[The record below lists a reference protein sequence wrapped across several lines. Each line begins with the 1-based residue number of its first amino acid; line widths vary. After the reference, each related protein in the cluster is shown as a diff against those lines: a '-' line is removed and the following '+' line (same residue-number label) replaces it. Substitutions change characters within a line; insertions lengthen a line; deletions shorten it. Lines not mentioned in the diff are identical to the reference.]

1 MTLEFFWFIHFFS
14 YKAPGHMTDAMKTTM
29 YREAGEAPD
38 CVENQLQRNA
48 ATLASVAEQLRTHP
62 PAAMVT
68 IGRGSSDHAATY
80 ARYLVETQLGILTS
94 SLSPSIFSVFRA
106 PLSLR
111 NTLCLAIS
119 QSGRSPDLLAAASA
133 ARDSGA
139 IVVALVNDSDSP
151 LAEIASIVLPQGAG
165 PERSAAATKSF
176 ITSLSAIAQMVA
188 LWSDDSAMQTAL
200 QQLPSALAQ
209 AWQEDWSP
217 CRNMLQRADHLYTVG
232 RGLHL
237 GIAQEAA
244 HKLKE
249 TCLLHAEAFSSAE
262 VLHGPNELAG
272 KDFPVLLF
280 RSEDAGDA
288 SVQDA
293 ARRLSAQGASV
304 MMAGGVDPGT
314 LPVPSAPHPA
324 LAPILQIQAF
334 YRMANALASDRGHN
348 PDQPRHVQKVTHT
361 V

>member
-1 MTLEFFWFIHFFS
+1 
-14 YKAPGHMTDAMKTTM
+14 MKTIM
-29 YREAGEAPD
+29 YQEAAEAPD
-38 CVENQLQRNA
+38 RVQDQLQRNA
-48 ATLASVAEQLRTHP
+48 ATLATLADQLRANP

-80 ARYLVETQLGILTS
+80 ARYLVETRLGVLTT
-94 SLSPSIFSVFRA
+94 SLSPSIFSVFKA
-106 PLSLR
+106 PLSLA

-119 QSGRSPDLLAAASA
+119 QSGRSPDLLAAAGA

-139 IVVALVNDSDSP
+139 IVVALVNDPHSP
-151 LAEIASIVLPQGAG
+151 LAELASIVLPQGAG
-165 PERSAAATKSF
+165 PEKSAAATKSF

-188 LWSDDSAMQTAL
+188 LWSGDEAMQSAL
-200 QQLPSALAQ
+200 PQLPSALAK

-217 CRNMLQRADHLYTVG
+217 CREMLRNADHLYTVG
-232 RGLHL
+232 RGPHL
-237 GIAQEAA
+237 SVAQEAA

-249 TCLLHAEAFSSAE
+249 TCMIHAEPFSSAE

-272 KDFPVLLF
+272 DGFPVLLF

-293 ARRLSAQGASV
+293 ARRLAAQGASV
-304 MMAGGVDPGT
+304 MTAGGGEPGS
-314 LPVPSAPHPA
+314 LPVPRAPHPA

-334 YRMANALASDRGHN
+334 YRMADALAGDRGYN

>member
-1 MTLEFFWFIHFFS
+1 
-14 YKAPGHMTDAMKTTM
+14 MTDAMKTTM
-29 YREAGEAPD
+29 YREAAEAPD
-38 CVENQLQRNA
+38 CVEYQLQRNA
-48 ATLASVAEQLRTHP
+48 AKLATFVDRLRAQP
-62 PAAMVT
+62 PTAMVT

-80 ARYLVETQLGILTS
+80 ARYLVETRLGILAS
-94 SLSPSIFSVFRA
+94 SLSPSIFSVFNA

-111 NTLCLAIS
+111 NMLCLVIS

-139 IVVALVNDSDSP
+139 TVVALVNDLDSP
-151 LAEIASIVLPQGAG
+151 LAEVASITLPQGAG
-165 PERSAAATKSF
+165 PEKSAAATKSF

-188 LWSDDSAMQTAL
+188 LWSGDEAMQAAL
-200 QQLPSALAQ
+200 PQLPSALAQ

-217 CRNMLQRADHLYTVG
+217 CREMLQTVDHLYTVG

-249 TCLLHAEAFSSAE
+249 TCMIHAEAFSSAE

-272 KDFPVLLF
+272 EGFPVLLF
-280 RSEDAGDA
+280 RSEDVSDA
-288 SVQDA
+288 SVQEA

-304 MMAGGVDPGT
+304 MMAGGGDPST
-314 LPVPSAPHPA
+314 LPVPRAPHPA

-334 YRMANALASDRGHN
+334 YRMTNALACDRGHN
-348 PDQPRHVQKVTHT
+348 PDQPRHVTKVTHT

>member
-1 MTLEFFWFIHFFS
+1 MT
-14 YKAPGHMTDAMKTTM
+14 TNM
-29 YREAGEAPD
+29 YREAAEAPD
-38 CVENQLQRNA
+38 CVEHQLQHNA
-48 ATLASVAEQLRTHP
+48 ATLAALAERLRADP

-80 ARYLVETQLGILTS
+80 ARYLVETRLGILAS
-94 SLSPSIFSVFRA
+94 SLSPSIFSVFKA

-139 IVVALVNDSDSP
+139 IVVALVNDPNSP
-151 LAEIASIVLPQGAG
+151 LAGIASIVLPQYAG
-165 PERSAAATKSF
+165 PEKSAAATKSF
-176 ITSLSAIAQMVA
+176 ITSLSAIAQLVA
-188 LWSDDSAMQTAL
+188 LWLSDEAMQAAL
-200 QQLPSALAQ
+200 LQLPSALAK
-209 AWQEDWSP
+209 AWAEDWSE
-217 CRNMLQRADHLYTVG
+217 CRDMLRTADHLYTVG

-249 TCLLHAEAFSSAE
+249 TCLIHAEAFSSAE
-262 VLHGPNELAG
+262 VLHGPNELVG

-288 SVQDA
+288 SVKDA
-293 ARRLSAQGASV
+293 ARRLAAQGAPV
-304 MMAGGVDPGT
+304 MMAGGSDPGT
-314 LPVPSAPHPA
+314 LAVPRAPHPA

-334 YRMANALASDRGHN
+334 YRMANALAGDRGHD
-348 PDQPRHVQKVTHT
+348 PDQPRHVQKITHT
-361 V
+361 I

>member
-1 MTLEFFWFIHFFS
+1 
-14 YKAPGHMTDAMKTTM
+14 M
-29 YREAGEAPD
+29 YQEAAEAPD
-38 CVENQLQRNA
+38 RVENQLQRNA
-48 ATLASVAEQLRTHP
+48 ATLAALADRLRAEP

-80 ARYLVETQLGILTS
+80 ARYLVETRLGILAS
-94 SLSPSIFSVFRA
+94 SLSPSIFSVFKA

-111 NTLCLAIS
+111 GMLCLVIS
-119 QSGRSPDLLAAASA
+119 QSGRSPDLLAAADA

-139 IVVALVNDSDSP
+139 IVVALVNDPDSP

-165 PERSAAATKSF
+165 PEKSAAATKSF
-176 ITSLSAIAQMVA
+176 ITSLSAIAQLVA
-188 LWSDDSAMQTAL
+188 FWSGDAAMQAAL
-200 QQLPSALAQ
+200 PQLPSALAE
-209 AWQEDWSP
+209 AWEQDWSP
-217 CRNMLQRADHLYTVG
+217 AQDQLHTADDLYTVG

-237 GIAQEAA
+237 AIAQEAA

-249 TCLLHAEAFSSAE
+249 TCMIHAEAFSSAE

-272 KDFPVLLF
+272 EGFPVLLF

-288 SVQDA
+288 SVQEA
-293 ARRLSAQGASV
+293 ARRLAAQGASV
-304 MMAGGVDPGT
+304 MMASGGDPGA
-314 LPVPSAPHPA
+314 LPVPRAPHPA

-334 YRMANALASDRGHN
+334 YRMANALACERGYN

-361 V
+361 I

>member
-1 MTLEFFWFIHFFS
+1 MLSLRAES
-14 YKAPGHMTDAMKTTM
+14 GAAMKTTM
-29 YREAGEAPD
+29 FQEAAEAPHR
-38 CVENQLQRNA
+38 VEDQLLRNA
-48 ATLASVAEQLRTHP
+48 DALAALAERLRDRP

-80 ARYLVETQLGILTS
+80 ARYLVETRLGILTS
-94 SLSPSIFSVFRA
+94 SLSPSIFSVFKA
-106 PLSLR
+106 PLSLS

-139 IVVALVNDSDSP
+139 MVVALVNDPDSP
-151 LAEIASIVLPQGAG
+151 LAQIASIILPQGAG
-165 PERSAAATKSF
+165 PEKSAAATKSF

-188 LWSDDSAMQTAL
+188 LWSADATMQDGL
-200 QQLPSALAQ
+200 RELPSALEQ
-209 AWQEDWSP
+209 AWKEDWSD
-217 CRNMLQRADHLYTVG
+217 CREKLQTADHLYTVA

-249 TCLLHAEAFSSAE
+249 TCKIHAEPFSSAE

-288 SVQDA
+288 SVRDA
-293 ARRLSAQGASV
+293 ARLLSAQGASV
-304 MMAGGVDPGT
+304 MIAGGGDPGT
-314 LPVPSAPHPA
+314 LPVPRAPHPA

-334 YRMANALASDRGHN
+334 YRMANALSCDRGHN
-348 PDQPRHVQKVTHT
+348 PDRPRHVQKVTHT

>member
-1 MTLEFFWFIHFFS
+1 MDFS
-14 YKAPGHMTDAMKTTM
+14 YRVSHDMNGAMKTTM
-29 YREAGEAPD
+29 YREAAEAPD

-48 ATLASVAEQLRTHP
+48 AGIATLVDRLRANP
-62 PAAMVT
+62 PVAMVT

-80 ARYLVETQLGILTS
+80 ARYLMETRLGILAS
-94 SLSPSIFSVFRA
+94 SLSPSIFSVFNA

-111 NTLCLAIS
+111 NMLCLAIS
-119 QSGRSPDLLAAASA
+119 QSGRSPDLLAAARA

-139 IVVALVNDSDSP
+139 ILVALVNDPDSP
-151 LAEIASIVLPQGAG
+151 LAEIASIVLPQCAG
-165 PERSAAATKSF
+165 PEQSAAATKSF

-188 LWSDDSAMQTAL
+188 LWSGDEAMQAAL
-200 QQLPSALAQ
+200 PQLPSALAA
-209 AWQEDWSP
+209 AWQEDWPSA
-217 CRNMLQRADHLYTVG
+217 REALQTADHLYTVG

-237 GIAQEAA
+237 AIAQEAA

-249 TCLLHAEAFSSAE
+249 TCMIHAEAYSSAE

-272 KDFPVLLF
+272 DGFPVLLF
-280 RSEDAGDA
+280 RSEDGSDA

-293 ARRLSAQGASV
+293 GQRLSAQGASV
-304 MMAGGVDPGT
+304 MMAGGDDRGA
-314 LPVPSAPHPA
+314 LPVPRAPHPA
-324 LAPILQIQAF
+324 LAPLLQIQAF
-334 YRMANALASDRGHN
+334 YRMANALACDRGHN

>member
-1 MTLEFFWFIHFFS
+1 MLSPRAES
-14 YKAPGHMTDAMKTTM
+14 AGAMKTTM
-29 YREAGEAPD
+29 YREAAEAPA
-38 CVENQLQRNA
+38 CVENQLRNNT
-48 ATLASVAEQLRTHP
+48 ATLEALVERLRARP

-80 ARYLVETQLGILTS
+80 ARYLVETRLGILAS
-94 SLSPSIFSVFRA
+94 SLSPSIFSVFKA
-106 PLSLR
+106 PLSLQSV
-111 NTLCLAIS
+111 LCLAIS
-119 QSGRSPDLLAAASA
+119 QSGRSPDLLAAARG

-139 IVVALVNDSDSP
+139 IVVALVNNPDSP

-165 PERSAAATKSF
+165 IEKSAAATKSF
-176 ITSLSAIAQMVA
+176 ITSLSAIAQLVA
-188 LWSDDSAMQTAL
+188 LWSGDAAMQAAL
-200 QQLPSALAQ
+200 PELPSALGQ

-217 CRNMLQRADHLYTVG
+217 CRDMLHTADHLYTVG

-249 TCLLHAEAFSSAE
+249 TCMIHAEAYSSAE

-280 RSEDAGDA
+280 RSEDATDA
-288 SVQDA
+288 SVREA
-293 ARRLSAQGASV
+293 AQRLSAQGAPV
-304 MMAGGVDPGT
+304 MMAGGGDPGM
-314 LPVPSAPHPA
+314 LPVPRAPHPA

-334 YRMANALASDRGHN
+334 YRMANALACQRGYN
-348 PDQPRHVQKVTHT
+348 PDEPRHVQKVTHT

>member
-1 MTLEFFWFIHFFS
+1 MT
-14 YKAPGHMTDAMKTTM
+14 TTM
-29 YREAGEAPD
+29 YREAAEAPD
-38 CVENQLQRNA
+38 RVEDQLQRNA
-48 ATLASVAEQLRTHP
+48 ATLATLADRLRANP

-80 ARYLVETQLGILTS
+80 ARYLVETRLGVLTS
-94 SLSPSIFSVFRA
+94 SLSPSIFSIFKA

-119 QSGRSPDLLAAASA
+119 QSGRSPDLLAAAVA

-139 IVVALVNDSDSP
+139 IVVALVNDPDSP

-165 PERSAAATKSF
+165 PEKSAAATKSF

-188 LWSDDSAMQTAL
+188 LWSDDAGMRTAL
-200 QQLPSALAQ
+200 AELPSALAR
-209 AWQEDWSP
+209 AWEEDWSP
-217 CRNMLQRADHLYTVG
+217 CREMLRTADHLYTVG

-237 GIAQEAA
+237 AIAQEAA

-249 TCLLHAEAFSSAE
+249 TCMIHAEPFSSAE
-262 VLHGPNELAG
+262 VLHGPNELASEG
-272 KDFPVLLF
+272 FPVLLF
-280 RSEDAGDA
+280 RSEDGTDAG
-288 SVQDA
+288 VLDA
-293 ARRLSAQGASV
+293 ARRLATQGATV
-304 MMAGGVDPGT
+304 MMAGGGDPGS
-314 LPVPSAPHPA
+314 LPVPRAPHPA

-334 YRMANALASDRGHN
+334 YRMANALACDRGHN
-348 PDQPRHVQKVTHT
+348 PDQPRHVQKITHT